1 MRMRLGV
8 IGLLV
13 LMVASCVREVEPS
26 VRPSRALVEIDSLMW
41 SRPDSAFAMLLE
53 FAGSPEAD
61 SLDAFNGHYC
71 QLLVSELLYKTQLAI
86 RQFGIQVSLIIIGI

>member
-1 MRMRLGV
+1 MRLGV

-41 SRPDSAFAMLLE
+41 RQPDSALTVMLE
-53 FAGSPEAD
+53 FAGSPE
-61 SLDAFNGHYC
+61 
-71 QLLVSELLYKTQLAI
+71 
-86 RQFGIQVSLIIIGI
+86 RRWR

>member
-1 MRMRLGV
+1 MRLGV

-41 SRPDSAFAMLLE
+41 RQPDSAFAMLLE
-53 FAGSPEAD
+53 FAGSPE
-61 SLDAFNGHYC
+61 
-71 QLLVSELLYKTQLAI
+71 
-86 RQFGIQVSLIIIGI
+86 RRWR